1 MTARFWCSL
10 ALLSL
15 SCGGPAYAHKASDS
29 LLHLDVD
36 GPYIEGR
43 WDIAL
48 RDLEFAIGLD
58 TDSDGAITWG
68 EVRGAQP
75 EIEALARDHLA
86 LSVEGWP
93 CPLRTTQLRIAEHS
107 DGHYAALDL
116 RAECPATIRQLKI
129 RYDLFFDL
137 DTQHRG
143 LFKLGFGTDATQ
155 AGIFSPE
162 RRTLRFESGG
172 SGVGRTVRQYLIEG
186 IRHVWTGL
194 DHMLFLAGLFLPAV
208 LYRRQGRWIA
218 TESLGAAVRATT
230 ILVTAFTV
238 AHAVTLCLAATGAFS
253 LPSRLVESLV
263 AATVMFAG
271 LNNLIPMVHRRLVWL
286 AAGFGLI
293 HGAAIAS
300 ALLDLG
306 LPASG
311 RVWALLSFNFGVEA
325 AQLAL
330 VACLIPIAFALR
342 RRALYRNGVLIPGS
356 VAITLIGLGW
366 LIERAFVVDIGAM
379 DMLGLK

>member
-1 MTARFWCSL
+1 MNVRFWCSL

-15 SCGGPAYAHKASDS
+15 ACGGTAYAHKASDS
-29 LLHLDVD
+29 LLYLNVD
-36 GPYIEGR
+36 GAHIEGR

-75 EIEALARDHLA
+75 EIEALARDQLA
-86 LSVEGWP
+86 LSVGERR
-93 CPLRTTQLRIAEHS
+93 CPLETTKLRIAEHS
-107 DGHYAALDL
+107 DGHYAVLDL
-116 RAECPATIRQLKI
+116 SADCRTTVERLKI

-137 DTQHRG
+137 DAQHRG
-143 LFKLGFGTDATQ
+143 LFKLDFGTGASQ

-162 RRTLRFESGG
+162 RRTLSFESGS
-172 SGVGRTVRQYLIEG
+172 SGIGRIVRQYLIEG
-186 IRHVWTGL
+186 IWHVWTGL

-218 TESLGAAVRATT
+218 AESLGAAVRATT

-238 AHAVTLCLAATGAFS
+238 AHAITLCLAATGAFS
-253 LPSRLVESLV
+253 LPSRLIESLV
-263 AATVMFAG
+263 AATVVFAG

-311 RVWALLSFNFGVEA
+311 RVWALLSFNLGVEA

-330 VACLIPIAFALR
+330 VACLIPISFALR
-342 RRALYRNGVLIPGS
+342 KQALYRYCVLIPGS
-356 VAITLIGLGW
+356 IAITLIGLGW
-366 LIERAFVVDIGAM
+366 LIERAFLVDIGVM

>member
-86 LSVEGWP
+86 LSVDERL
-93 CPLRTTQLRIAEHS
+93 CPLRTTRLRVTEHS
-107 DGHYAALDL
+107 DGHYAVLDL
-116 RAECPATIRQLKI
+116 SADCPATVEHLKI
-129 RYDLFFDL
+129 RYELFFDL
-137 DTQHRG
+137 DAQHRG
-143 LFKLGFGTDATQ
+143 LLKLDFGTDTSQ

-162 RRTLRFESGG
+162 RRSLRFESGG
-172 SGVGRTVRQYLIEG
+172 SGVGRIVHQYLTEG
-186 IRHVWTGL
+186 IWHVWSGL

-208 LYRRQGRWIA
+208 LYRRRGQWIPA
-218 TESLGAAVRATT
+218 HSLGAAVRETAV
-230 ILVTAFTV
+230 LVTAFTIS
-238 AHAVTLCLAATGAFS
+238 HAATLSLAATGAFS
-253 LPSRLVESLV
+253 LPSRVIESLV

-342 RRALYRNGVLIPGS
+342 RQALYRYCVLIPGS
-356 VAITLIGLGW
+356 IAITLIGLGW
-366 LIERAFVVDIGAM
+366 LIERAFVADIGVM
-379 DMLGLK
+379 GLLGLK